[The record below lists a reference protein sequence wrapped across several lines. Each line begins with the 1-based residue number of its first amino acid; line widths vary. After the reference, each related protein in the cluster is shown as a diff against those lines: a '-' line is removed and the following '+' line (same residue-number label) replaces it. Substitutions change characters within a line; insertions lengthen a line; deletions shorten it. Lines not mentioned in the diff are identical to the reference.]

1 MNQGLDKRP
10 LAEEEAPS
18 SQVQHHIVNSNKQTN
33 KHLATAAQSFELHLR
48 HAVGSQ
54 KQSKKEQTKQ
64 ETREN
69 QEPEGGRG
77 RGGFHKVHKYTTRR
91 KQICSST
98 ESFQR
103 QEEDKGDVRNNN
115 VARPTKPLH
124 SKEQH
129 ANPHRSTA
137 TTTINHQSTWTRNRD

>member
-10 LAEEEAPS
+10 LVEEEAPS
-18 SQVQHHIVNSNKQTN
+18 SQAQHHIVNSNKQTN

-54 KQSKKEQTKQ
+54 KHSKQ

-77 RGGFHKVHKYTTRR
+77 RGD
-91 KQICSST
+91 ST
-98 ESFQR
+98 
-103 QEEDKGDVRNNN
+103 
-115 VARPTKPLH
+115 
-124 SKEQH
+124 
-129 ANPHRSTA
+129 RSTNLQPVA
-137 TTTINHQSTWTRNRD
+137 NRFVAPQRVSNDKKKIKGTYVTTTAQDLQNHYTAKNNMQIHTGPQQQQQ